1 MGSWGETDHN
11 GTGYD
16 SVKRRLQSWIERLA
30 GAGSLPSDR
39 PEERLRKA
47 VLVFLAS
54 IYCFAGVLWG
64 ISYFVLGHPFAGSI
78 PLAYS
83 VLSGL
88 SLSYFFRKKR
98 YRIFRFTQLSLILL
112 LPFLLQFS
120 LGGFASSSTVMIWSI
135 LSPVGALMFAGT
147 TRALPWFLS

>member
-1 MGSWGETDHN
+1 M
-11 GTGYD
+11 
-16 SVKRRLQSWIERLA
+16 RRPEYWIERLA
-30 GAGSLPSDR
+30 NAGSLPSDR

-54 IYCFAGVLWG
+54 IYCFAAILWG
-64 ISYFVLGHPFAGSI
+64 ISYFVLGLPLAGCI

-88 SLSYFFRKKR
+88 SLFYFFRGKR
-98 YRIFRFTQLSLILL
+98 YGMFRFTQLSLILL
-112 LPFLLQFS
+112 LPSLLQFS
-120 LGGFASSSTVMIWSI
+120 LGGFASSITVMIWSI

-147 TRALPWFLS
+147 TRASWREIWCR